1 LNNKKFIIIA
11 FIALISIVAITVV
24 IFPGNETPESIPNN
38 GIAAMSSLKFR
49 VMENYDSQTIE
60 ITFMVK
66 NLNTVDKKMRGT
78 IIMMNMALLLTV
90 RSIKYGNYV
99 MVSRLKSLMK
109 SLNWLILIF

>member
-11 FIALISIVAITVV
+11 FIALISIVAIVVV

-49 VMENYDSQTIE
+49 VMETYDSQTIE

-78 IIMMNMALLLTV
+78 INGDE
-90 RSIKYGNYV
+90 YGFIVNSEIYKIWEL
-99 MVSRLKSLMK
+99 RDGE
-109 SLNWLILIF
+109 